1 MESSPRDSG
10 EMDAGSA
17 RAALDAVD
25 ASRARLAAR
34 VSAPWW
40 YHWGL
45 GGMLMLAFASMSLRL
60 ASWVVPMVP
69 VVVLGF
75 EWAIRR
81 STGVAFE
88 RYTATRGAGPLYG
101 AYCVALVLLAAVGM
115 WLEWGLD
122 LRFAIAAAGLVIGA
136 LTIATGYRLDAVA
149 REDLTASP

>member
-1 MESSPRDSG
+1 MESSSRNSG

-17 RAALDAVD
+17 RASLDAVD

-40 YHWGL
+40 YHWGM
-45 GGMLMLAFASMSLRL
+45 GCMLMLAFASMSLRL

-69 VVVLGF
+69 AVVLGL

-88 RYTATRGAGPLYG
+88 RHAATQGTRQLYG
-101 AYCVALVLLAAVGM
+101 AYCAVLVLLAAVGM

-136 LTIATGYRLDAVA
+136 LTIAIGYRLDAVA
-149 REDLTASP
+149 REDLKASR